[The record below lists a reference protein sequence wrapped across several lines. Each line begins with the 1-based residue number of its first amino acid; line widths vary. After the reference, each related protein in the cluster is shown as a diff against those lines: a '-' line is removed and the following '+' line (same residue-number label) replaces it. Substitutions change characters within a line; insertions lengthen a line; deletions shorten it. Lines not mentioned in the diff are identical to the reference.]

1 MGPVSSRGPAQNKG
15 AGAPV
20 VVISHDGFNAG
31 PNWRSVFVIPL
42 TSSRGQLRE
51 APSLTPVETNMLPSP
66 SYAICHQIT
75 SLDRG
80 KLRNFIAP
88 PIRKP

>member
-1 MGPVSSRGPAQNKG
+1 M
-15 AGAPV
+15 
-20 VVISHDGFNAG
+20 
-31 PNWRSVFVIPL
+31 
-42 TSSRGQLRE
+42 TSSHAQLGE
-51 APSLTPVETNMLPSP
+51 APTLAPVETNMLPSP